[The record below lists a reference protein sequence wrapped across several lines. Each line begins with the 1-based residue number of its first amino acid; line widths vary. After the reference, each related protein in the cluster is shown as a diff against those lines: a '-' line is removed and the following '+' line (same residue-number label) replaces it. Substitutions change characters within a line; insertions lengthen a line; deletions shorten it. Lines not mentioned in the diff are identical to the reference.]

1 MLFWVQNMSK
11 GDDDGEH
18 SGKRKITES
27 NPNPDE
33 PPQKK
38 SKPGI
43 KMLI

>member
-1 MLFWVQNMSK
+1 MSTK
-11 GDDDGEH
+11 DDDAEN
-18 SGKRKITES
+18 SGKRKITDS